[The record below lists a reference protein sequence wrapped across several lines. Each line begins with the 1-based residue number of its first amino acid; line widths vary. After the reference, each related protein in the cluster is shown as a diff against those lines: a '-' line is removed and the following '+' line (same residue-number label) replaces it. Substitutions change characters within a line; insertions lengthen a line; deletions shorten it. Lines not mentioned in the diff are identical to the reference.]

1 MSLAGRRLIAVLV
14 VVVAAVAIAWSCSSP
29 TADEPESVP
38 ETTSAPTAPAL
49 PEINTQPLETTAVPA
64 PISSAATDAET
75 AIRQAL
81 TTAFTWYPST
91 DTSSTDA
98 FLRARRWF
106 TDNLAA
112 KLSTPATTERGPGAQ
127 WEQWKKEDA
136 EITATVSIGCS
147 GCPADTAERIY
158 RVAEI
163 TQSAVTSDA
172 TVPVDST
179 TTVWV
184 SAVPTAAGW
193 SVDTL
198 DF

>member
-1 MSLAGRRLIAVLV
+1 MSIVGRRLIAVLV
-14 VVVAAVAIAWSCSSP
+14 AVVAVVAIAWSCSSP
-29 TADEPESVP
+29 DPDEPASIP
-38 ETTSAPTAPAL
+38 ETTSGPIAPAL
-49 PEINTQPLETTAVPA
+49 PEITPQPFETTEIPA
-64 PISSAATDAET
+64 PINSDAAAAET
-75 AIRQAL
+75 VIRQAL
-81 TTAFTWYPST
+81 TTSFTWYPST

-112 KLSTPATTERGPGAQ
+112 QLSTPATTERGPGAQ
-127 WEQWKKEDA
+127 WEQWKEEDA

-184 SAVPTAAGW
+184 SAVLTAAGW